1 MRAVQE
7 VLISCQFLGGG
18 AKKYWVSP
26 SSQKP
31 YYASDRYF
39 FLYIIRNFILT
50 YIYYYDQLIEFRSDI
65 RFNTTA
71 LRSWMG
77 YRSKGGGLD
86 LHSFVC
92 VLISCCVRY
101 IRTPISLGPPSF
113 QLMYFEQDR
122 DDVPLGWSY
131 VGICL
136 CQLYEYFKTKKYM

>member
-1 MRAVQE
+1 MHLRCIIKKKVC
-7 VLISCQFLGGG
+7 VRSKKCLFHVSSWGGG
-18 AKKYWVSP
+18 QKNIGCPPPAKSHTTHP
-26 SSQKP
+26 I
-31 YYASDRYF
+31 DI

-122 DDVPLGWSY
+122 DDVPLG
-131 VGICL
+131 
-136 CQLYEYFKTKKYM
+136 

>member
-1 MRAVQE
+1 MHHKKKSLRAVQE

-18 AKKYWVSP
+18 QKNIGCPPPAKSHTTHLI
-26 SSQKP
+26 
-31 YYASDRYF
+31 DI

-122 DDVPLGWSY
+122 DDVPLG
-131 VGICL
+131 
-136 CQLYEYFKTKKYM
+136 